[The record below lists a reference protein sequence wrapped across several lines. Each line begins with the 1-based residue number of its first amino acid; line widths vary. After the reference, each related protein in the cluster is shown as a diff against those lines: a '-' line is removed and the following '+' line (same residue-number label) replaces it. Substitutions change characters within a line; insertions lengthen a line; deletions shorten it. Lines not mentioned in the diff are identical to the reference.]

1 MKTYLN
7 LTSQF
12 EERLGLRAGFF
23 NTLIAEDDWSFV
35 IKLHALVEACL
46 THAIC
51 SAIGRPELEQ
61 IVAHLDTANNRSGKL
76 AFAKQLG
83 LLDKTHR
90 RYVTALSQLRNEI
103 VHNVHATD
111 FSFERHWERL
121 TKEQHFQ
128 LCVALSLE
136 EAPERVSEPNEVRL
150 IALVNEF
157 PKLGIG
163 YATAIVLSELFLH
176 AIEGD
181 LSVELKRLGGVVL
194 ERIARAHQKVVNA
207 T

>member
-1 MKTYLN
+1 MKTYLT
-7 LTSQF
+7 LTSLF

-23 NTLIAEDDWSFV
+23 NTLVAEDDWSFV
-35 IKLHALVEACL
+35 IKLHALLEACL

-51 SAIGRPELEQ
+51 AAIGHSELEH
-61 IVAHLDTANNRSGKL
+61 IVARLDTANNQSGKL

-83 LLDKTHR
+83 LLNKTHR
-90 RYVTALSQLRNEI
+90 RYVTALSQMRNEI
-103 VHNVHATD
+103 VHDARATD
-111 FSFERHWERL
+111 FSFERHWKRL
-121 TKEQHFQ
+121 TEDQHFQ

-136 EAPERVSEPNEVRL
+136 EAPERPSKPNEVRL

-181 LSVELKRLGGVVL
+181 LNVELKRLGGVVL
-194 ERIARAHQKVVNA
+194 ERISRAHQEVVNA
-207 T
+207 L